1 MGGPAKFLALLHSRL
16 VLPGGCGTAA
26 SPLRRATSMKWRWR
40 GAHRADRGCVHG
52 RPTSRL
58 HPPSRDTGR
67 SSLPWVQADVTPPRV
82 PDLPL
87 APTLPLK
94 RRRAFLAFRSV
105 RPLQP
110 VFPSNRP
117 GAGMK
122 PQRLR
127 GWPAR
132 PNLPPPPN
140 AADRFQG
147 VFPST
152 PTITRSWN
160 LLQPA
165 GPKHPNRQTVPSRR
179 FFFVGT
185 GGCRQPVLTCPYF
198 PGRASANFVS
208 PRVPNC
214 RLRLTV
220 AIVDSRGSP
229 LGGAPRRPDA
239 RLMDRSG

>member
-26 SPLRRATSMKWRWR
+26 SPLGRGASMKWRWR
-40 GAHRADRGCVHG
+40 GAHRADRGCARG

-67 SSLPWVQADVTPPRV
+67 SALPWVQADVTPPRV
-82 PDLPL
+82 PDLPPAL
-87 APTLPLK
+87 APSLPLK

-132 PNLPPPPN
+132 PNQPPPPN
-140 AADRFQG
+140 AADRFRR

-152 PTITRSWN
+152 PTIIRSRN
-160 LLQPA
+160 LLQQA

-179 FFFVGT
+179 FFFVRT
-185 GGCRQPVLTCPYF
+185 GGCRAAGTHLPIF
-198 PGRASANFVS
+198 
-208 PRVPNC
+208 
-214 RLRLTV
+214 
-220 AIVDSRGSP
+220 
-229 LGGAPRRPDA
+229 RRP
-239 RLMDRSG
+239 GFC